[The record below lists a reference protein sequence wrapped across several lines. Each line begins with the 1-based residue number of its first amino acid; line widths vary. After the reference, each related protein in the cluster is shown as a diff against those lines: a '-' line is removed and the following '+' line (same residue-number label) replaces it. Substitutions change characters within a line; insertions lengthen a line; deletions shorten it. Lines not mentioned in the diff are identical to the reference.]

1 MKRFQWSQFA
11 STLALIV
18 ALGAGAAYLSQA
30 QTGGLR
36 REPGIIMTTGQ
47 FIPAR
52 TCVGTVK
59 KGDLLQL
66 DSTGGVLAASTSTTT
81 GIIGVA
87 AQACAATATL
97 TVPSSTPV
105 QVSGVATVVASASI
119 AVNDRVGAP
128 TVSGGEGR
136 VKTLTTTL
144 AGIITAGTTA
154 VTGSTA
160 TGVLTI
166 TSGSQAASIIAGRA
180 LTGATTAGD
189 SISILLGQQ

>member
-1 MKRFQWSQFA
+1 MKQFNWSQFLT
-11 STLALIV
+11 TLVLV
-18 ALGAGAAYLSQA
+18 VSLGAAAAYYSQA

-36 REPGIIMTTGQ
+36 REPGIILTTGTY
-47 FIPAR
+47 IPAR
-52 TCVGTVK
+52 TCVGTVVA
-59 KGDLLQL
+59 GNLLQL

-81 GIIGVA
+81 GIIGIAQRACSVA
-87 AQACAATATL
+87 GNPYTNTA
-97 TVPSSTPV
+97 V
-105 QVSGVATVVASASI
+105 QVSGVATVIASASV

-166 TSGSQAASIIAGRA
+166 TSGSQAASIIVGRA

-189 SISILLGQQ
+189 SLTILLGQG